1 MGVLTRLTKRPKAK
15 GLVLA
20 VYRVAGRDTAE
31 VMDDCLLLSY
41 GFGCRRCHVGIQ
53 KKARALYRLLVP
65 SFRGSDK
72 AFLAGERA
80 TCRSPR
86 SYCNNVTA
94 GTVARRCLWR

>member
-1 MGVLTRLTKRPKAK
+1 MGVLTRLTKSPKAK

-41 GFGCRRCHVGIQ
+41 GFGCRRCHVGI

-86 SYCNNVTA
+86 SYCNNVTV

>member
-15 GLVLA
+15 ELVLA
-20 VYRVAGRDTAE
+20 VYRVARWDTAE

-41 GFGCRRCHVGIQ
+41 EFGCRRCHVGIQ
-53 KKARALYRLLVP
+53 KKRGLFTGC
-65 SFRGSDK
+65 SFRRSGALTKPFSLGK
-72 AFLAGERA
+72 EQR
-80 TCRSPR
+80 RSPR